1 MISLHLVEQVIA
13 SSIYLTTPILLAG
26 IGGLVNRQAGIVNI
40 ALEAK
45 MLVGAF
51 VAIVVSSATGGW
63 FLAVISAG
71 VVAAGVGYL
80 FSLTITRANANMIV
94 AGLGLNI
101 LVAGGL
107 GFILSWNFGTSGT
120 LRLPDIHLLP
130 KILDASVAAIPFVGA
145 MLSGLD
151 PLTLFAWTTVAALP
165 FLLANTRIGLHLRAA
180 GNAPHVARGVGLRE
194 KLLQDM
200 GTTFAGFYSGLAGAH
215 LSLASIGLFNE
226 GITAG
231 RGFIALAAFYFARNR
246 PIGTAMVCLL
256 FGFLDASQIRLQTAG
271 LPPKLISTIP
281 YLMVLIALCIAG
293 WRKRERNELR

>member
-1 MISLHLVEQVIA
+1 MISLHLIEQVIA
-13 SSIYLTTPILLAG
+13 SSIYMTTPILLAG

-120 LRLPDIHLLP
+120 LRL
-130 KILDASVAAIPFVGA
+130 
-145 MLSGLD
+145 
-151 PLTLFAWTTVAALP
+151 
-165 FLLANTRIGLHLRAA
+165 
-180 GNAPHVARGVGLRE
+180 
-194 KLLQDM
+194 
-200 GTTFAGFYSGLAGAH
+200 
-215 LSLASIGLFNE
+215 
-226 GITAG
+226 
-231 RGFIALAAFYFARNR
+231 
-246 PIGTAMVCLL
+246 
-256 FGFLDASQIRLQTAG
+256 
-271 LPPKLISTIP
+271 IS
-281 YLMVLIALCIAG
+281 
-293 WRKRERNELR
+293 

>member
-1 MISLHLVEQVIA
+1 MISLHLIEQVIA
-13 SSIYLTTPILLAG
+13 SSIYMTTPILLAG

-63 FLAVISAG
+63 FLGVISAG
-71 VVAAGVGYL
+71 MMAAGVGYL

-130 KILDASVAAIPFVGA
+130 K
-145 MLSGLD
+145 
-151 PLTLFAWTTVAALP
+151 
-165 FLLANTRIGLHLRAA
+165 N
-180 GNAPHVARGVGLRE
+180 
-194 KLLQDM
+194 
-200 GTTFAGFYSGLAGAH
+200 
-215 LSLASIGLFNE
+215 
-226 GITAG
+226 
-231 RGFIALAAFYFARNR
+231 IACR
-246 PIGTAMVCLL
+246 C
-256 FGFLDASQIRLQTAG
+256 
-271 LPPKLISTIP
+271 
-281 YLMVLIALCIAG
+281 C
-293 WRKRERNELR
+293 

>member
-1 MISLHLVEQVIA
+1 MISFHLVEQVIA
-13 SSIYLTTPILLAG
+13 SSIYMTTPILLAG

-51 VAIVVSSATGGW
+51 VAIVVSSATDGW
-63 FLAVISAG
+63 FLGVISAG
-71 VVAAGVGYL
+71 MMAAGVGYL

-130 KILDASVAAIPFVGA
+130 KIFPAGVAEIPFVGV
-145 MLSGLD
+145 MLSVLD
-151 PLTLFAWTTVAALP
+151 PLTLFAWASVAALP

-194 KLLQDM
+194 KFLQDM

-293 WRKRERNELR
+293 WRKRERHELL